1 MWLAGL
7 LSFLVNLMAA
17 AWIKFAPTRVAP
29 SATTGILGAAL
40 LYLGATHSRWAQH
53 IFQRQPE
60 GHVSVEPSCQRLSR
74 LRVLS
79 QHTLQTAI
87 TCVLRQLS
95 ATAWCSK
102 MLLRCGRTCLC
113 ASSWFTA

>member
-1 MWLAGL
+1 MAGL

-60 GHVSVEPSCQRLSR
+60 GHVSLHSWPTHMHPAITLAS
-74 LRVLS
+74 RVL
-79 QHTLQTAI
+79 L
-87 TCVLRQLS
+87 
-95 ATAWCSK
+95 W
-102 MLLRCGRTCLC
+102 LLRPQHNFLGAALLDLGAIHSR
-113 ASSWFTA
+113 